1 MAQYDENYNLILREK
16 IRDSDR
22 EISSHKAVIRE
33 LNAESQD
40 LTRFEVRQFRENKKK
55 MEIYS
60 QKIQELI
67 ETKRLTKIEML
78 KFQKS

>member
-1 MAQYDENYNLILREK
+1 MAQHDENYNLILREK
-16 IRDSDR
+16 IRDSDK
-22 EISSHKAVIRE
+22 EISSYKAVIRE

>member
-16 IRDSDR
+16 IRDSDK
-22 EISSHKAVIRE
+22 EISSYKAVIRE

>member
-1 MAQYDENYNLILREK
+1 MAQHDENYNLILREK
-16 IRDSDR
+16 IRDSDK
-22 EISSHKAVIRE
+22 EISSYKAVIRE

-40 LTRFEVRQFRENKKK
+40 LTRFEVRQFREKKKK